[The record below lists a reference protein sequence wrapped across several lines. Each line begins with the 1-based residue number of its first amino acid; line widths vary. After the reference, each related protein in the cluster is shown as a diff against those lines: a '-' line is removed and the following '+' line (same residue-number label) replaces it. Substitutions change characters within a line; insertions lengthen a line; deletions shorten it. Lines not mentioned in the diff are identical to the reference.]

1 LEVFIL
7 ATLVF
12 LLAYGIT
19 RYLSSPIARF
29 RLLDH
34 PNERSLHA
42 APTPRTGGLAILG
55 SLLVGLVASH
65 LWLKGTGI
73 PTAMGLIVV
82 AFLIGAVSFWD
93 DYAHLPPGLRF
104 GVHCVAAVA
113 TIWGTGMSVTQFSVP
128 LIGTVSLGWA
138 GPLVAALFLIWMTNL
153 YNFMD
158 GMDGFAGGMTVLGFG
173 IFGVIAMYGGHQ
185 AFAIL
190 SFLIMAATGG
200 FLVHNMPPARIFMG
214 DVGSAPLGF
223 LAGGL
228 ALKGIQDHVFDLW
241 VPILVFSPF
250 IADATTTLLRR
261 LLRGEKVWR
270 AHREHYYQRL
280 VLSGWTH
287 RRTVSAEYV
296 LMVACGVSGIVY
308 THAGDRV
315 RFLLLIGWLVAY
327 IMLARGVSWVE
338 GRRRVRGEV

>member
-7 ATLVF
+7 ATVVF
-12 LLAYGIT
+12 VLAYALT
-19 RYLSSPIARF
+19 RYLSSPAAPF

-55 SLLVGLVASH
+55 SLLVGLLASQ

-73 PTAMGLIVV
+73 PTALGLIVV

-104 GVHCVAAVA
+104 AVHCVAAVA
-113 TIWGTGMSVTQFSVP
+113 TIWGTGMAVTELSVP
-128 LIGTVSLGWA
+128 LIGTISLGWA
-138 GPLVAALFLIWMTNL
+138 GPLLAALFLIWMTNL

-185 AFAIL
+185 AFALL
-190 SFLIMAATGG
+190 SILIMAATGG

-228 ALKGIQDHVFDLW
+228 ALKGIHDHVFDLW
-241 VPILVFSPF
+241 VPVLVFSPF
-250 IADATTTLLRR
+250 IADATTTLVRR

-296 LMVACGVSGIVY
+296 LMVACGVSAIVY
-308 THAGDRV
+308 SLVTERA
-315 RFLLLIGWLVAY
+315 RFLILISWLVVY
-327 IMLARGVSWVE
+327 IVLARGVSWVE
-338 GRRRVRGEV
+338 GKRRVRGEV